1 VIKMEKRQREWR
13 SNVRLNLG
21 SILRGVSKI
30 WHYYWCNVV
39 LTDRSLAWPSF

>member
-1 VIKMEKRQREWR
+1 VFLSKEKKRKKETIVIKMEKRQREWR

-30 WHYYWCNVV
+30 
-39 LTDRSLAWPSF
+39 

>member
-1 VIKMEKRQREWR
+1 MFLSKEKKRKKETIVIKMEKRQREWR

-30 WHYYWCNVV
+30 
-39 LTDRSLAWPSF
+39 